1 MTPTIKFILGM
12 VLVYFT
18 YYIGGG
24 TILERGFSS
33 ATVFIASIIVA
44 TFFLNI
50 KFDKK

>member
-24 TILERGFSS
+24 TILERGFGS
-33 ATVFIASIIVA
+33 AIVFIVSVIVA
-44 TFFLNI
+44 TLFLNI
-50 KFDKK
+50 EFDKK